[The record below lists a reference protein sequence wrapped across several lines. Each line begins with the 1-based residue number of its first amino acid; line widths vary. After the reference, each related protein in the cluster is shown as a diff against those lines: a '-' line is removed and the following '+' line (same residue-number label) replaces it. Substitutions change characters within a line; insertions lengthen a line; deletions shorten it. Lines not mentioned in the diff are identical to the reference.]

1 MTSNS
6 NPQQVF
12 VVNSL
17 NGRNA
22 TRNNVRGVTVTPLIT
37 HPYNDQQQTQQIVK
51 VLLKAVAKY
60 DKKKSKT
67 FTLRN
72 IDVAAVGTCSR
83 LKSLIRA
90 QLRED
95 ITTSEFD
102 VGYVSGT
109 NIVSIRSGEDL
120 MEIWSCLLKGEKIVL
135 WCDGL
140 SSGGSR
146 KRKTTDSDSDECE
159 SRPSAKKKT
168 HDRED
173 RVQDVLDSLKKEHGD
188 KFTVM
193 QYRIWSEMIAGGMHG
208 STSEPP
214 ATSMFMRAGGANSKK
229 TSVAVTPTSG
239 SKPSGDSPAKVIDN
253 RSKCYKQ
260 LGELKS
266 LKESGLLSDEEYTTE
281 RAAIMS
287 TLKKLSP

>member
-1 MTSNS
+1 MTTPSN
-6 NPQQVF
+6 QVF

-17 NGRNA
+17 SGSNAARNHL
-22 TRNNVRGVTVTPLIT
+22 RGVTVTPLAT
-37 HPYNDQQQTQQIVK
+37 QPTVQPVQQVTK

-72 IDVAAVGTCSR
+72 ISAASLSTCAT
-83 LKSLIRA
+83 LKFLIRA
-90 QLRED
+90 QLQED
-95 ITTSEFD
+95 IISSDFD
-102 VGYVSGT
+102 VGYVNGT
-109 NIVSIRSGEDL
+109 NIVSLRSGDDL
-120 MEIWSCLLKGEKIVL
+120 AEIWSRLLKGDKLVL

-140 SSGGSR
+140 GTGGSR
-146 KRKTTDSDSDECE
+146 KRKATDSDSDEGDAIATNSSKKR
-159 SRPSAKKKT
+159 SR
-168 HDRED
+168 DRED
-173 RVQDVLDSLKKEHGD
+173 RVQELLDSLKKEHGD

-214 ATSMFMRAGGANSKK
+214 TTSMFGRAGCVNSKK
-229 TSVAVTPTSG
+229 TMTPTTSG
-239 SKPSGDSPAKVIDN
+239 VKPSSGESPARVIDN

-260 LGELKS
+260 LGELRS
-266 LKESGLLSDEEYTTE
+266 LKESGLLSDEEYATE

-287 TLKKLSP
+287 TLKKLTP